1 MSLFLIRYHY
11 PLTPGR
17 NYTCGGANRWAD
29 LTNSNGTFC
38 PEGFYCPGSMDI
50 RECNKGYASSE
61 VFLCEN

>member
-1 MSLFLIRYHY
+1 MSLFLIRYNY

-50 RECNKGYASSE
+50 RECNKG
-61 VFLCEN
+61 